1 MTEITDSEILDEA
14 VELLHAAQKDSANH
28 KLGFA
33 MMMYLGQKLYA
44 DTFRLIGDLFREGK
58 GCKQSLGSARYWYW
72 KGEVANDERSS
83 GRLVNLGE
91 HDLDLIAFLE
101 DAEKTGRIDYEQLSE
116 LLLWAPL
123 ISGQI
128 VNYEGLPHG
137 LMCTT
142 QNKDEAVSLATNLSN
157 ALESGIGVYFQEKP
171 QGDCFSHVLR
181 YGDLTMLELMG
192 DVNAYYPYDL
202 EWSEEPLSGGFTS
215 NKELAESIRPFSYDE
230 KYQPLFPFRSRELI
244 KERLIEHGI
253 DEPRFGLFDTKFGMF
268 MTFNF
273 VDKATESENPAQVI
287 QELGELA
294 KWHLPR
300 GYSMLFLADELAT
313 ESL

>member
-44 DTFRLIGDLFREGK
+44 DTFRLIGDLFRDGK
-58 GCKQSLGSARYWYW
+58 GCKQSNASARYWYW
-72 KGEVANDERSS
+72 KGEVANDERSKDQLAS
-83 GRLVNLGE
+83 LGE
-91 HDLDLIAFLE
+91 YDLDIIAFLE

-137 LMCTT
+137 LMCIAK
-142 QNKDEAVSLATNLSN
+142 NKDEAVSLALNLSN
-157 ALESGIGVYFQEKP
+157 ALENGIGVYFQETP
-171 QGDCFSHVLR
+171 QADSFAHVLR

-192 DVNAYYPYDL
+192 DVNAYYPYDIS
-202 EWSEEPLSGGFTS
+202 WSEEPLGSSLTCDREF
-215 NKELAESIRPFSYDE
+215 AESIRPFSYDE

-244 KERLIEHGI
+244 KDRLIAHGI
-253 DEPRFGLFDTKFGMF
+253 DEPKFGLFDTKFGKF

-313 ESL
+313 EAL

>member
-1 MTEITDSEILDEA
+1 MTLPKDSQILDEA
-14 VELLHAAQKDSANH
+14 VELLHTAEKGSADH
-28 KLGFA
+28 KRAFA
-33 MMMYLGQKLYA
+33 MLMHLGQKLYA

-58 GCKQSLGSARYWYW
+58 GCKQSHGSARYWYW
-72 KGEVANDERSS
+72 KGEVTNDERSS
-83 GRLVNLGE
+83 GRLANLGE

-101 DAEKTGRIDYEQLSE
+101 DAEKTGRIDYEQLNE
-116 LLLWAPL
+116 LLLWTPL

-137 LMCTT
+137 LMCTA

-157 ALESGIGVYFQEKP
+157 ALENGIGVYFQEKP
-171 QGDCFSHVLR
+171 QEDCFSHVLR

-202 EWSEEPLSGGFTS
+202 SWSEEPLSSSFTCDR
-215 NKELAESIRPFSYDE
+215 ELAESIKPISYEDN
-230 KYQPLFPFRSRELI
+230 YQPLFPFRSRELI
-244 KERLIEHGI
+244 KERLIERGI

-300 GYSMLFLADELAT
+300 GYSMLFIADELAT
-313 ESL
+313 EAL